1 MFTGMRHFQKL
12 RSRTLDNLD
21 LDLDLGLALDLD
33 LDLGLQCAQYS
44 ATVSIGLALTT
55 WASLIQ

>member
-1 MFTGMRHFQKL
+1 MRHFQKL

-21 LDLDLGLALDLD
+21 LDLGLALD

>member
-21 LDLDLGLALDLD
+21 LGLALDLDLD